1 MSFACFAYKIKISR
15 IFLPNDLHIYK
26 KCSIFAAEN
35 KLGVLYTKPKGDK
48 TMARPIAETPV
59 LSGDD
64 ALRFEEAINN
74 VQPLSHERRAAM
86 DAQYQ
91 SFTSRVTINI

>member
-1 MSFACFAYKIKISR
+1 
-15 IFLPNDLHIYK
+15 
-26 KCSIFAAEN
+26 
-35 KLGVLYTKPKGDK
+35 
-48 TMARPIAETPV
+48 MARPIAETPV